1 MFADTLT
8 VLTKTLVK
16 INQDKYSSEY
26 RFNDGSVE
34 IFARIR
40 HSTFNS
46 KPLGRPVDRHN
57 VEITH
62 RTISAAPTPD
72 IVFKTYAVMEIPN
85 NGTAAAAG
93 PILEALG
100 DFVKDDTLQP
110 KLLNWE
116 S

>member
-16 INQDKYSSEY
+16 INQDKYTSEY
-26 RFNDGSVE
+26 RFNDGSLE
-34 IFARIR
+34 IYLRIR

-46 KPLGRPVDRHN
+46 KPLGMTVDRHN

-62 RTISAAPTPD
+62 RTISVAPAAD
-72 IVFKTYAVMEIPN
+72 IVYKTYAVMEIPR
-85 NGTAAAAG
+85 NGTSAAAG
-93 PILEALG
+93 PIIEALG

-110 KLLNWE
+110 KLLGWE